1 MKELAVFILLMCI
14 VSVALSQDK
23 LNELTVDR
31 PGVAETPYTVA
42 PKHYQFEIGF
52 DFYDRPGGKIYNLPV
67 VLFRTG
73 INEKTEL
80 RLSSRYVQ
88 DKTLSNAY
96 DGVSPFSAGF
106 KRHVVK
112 QKKWVPEID
121 VLANLVVPLSPSMD
135 QSSKLGYD
143 FLLLFQNDF
152 YPNSALNYNIGY
164 LWDYVRGTNAF
175 TISACYNY
183 LPFERVNFF
192 VEYFCFVPDGW
203 WGEQGIDSGVTFLAV
218 DNVQL
223 DLSAGYSLLE
233 GNNNY
238 FVSSGVSFRLQ

>member
-1 MKELAVFILLMCI
+1 MRSLAICVTLICLGDLAF
-14 VSVALSQDK
+14 SQEK

-31 PGVAETPYTVA
+31 PGVAETPYTVL
-42 PKHYQFEIGF
+42 PKHYQFEVGF
-52 DFYDRPGGKIYNLPV
+52 DYFERAPGKVFNLPII
-67 VLFRTG
+67 LFRTG
-73 INEKTEL
+73 INDKTEL
-80 RLSSRYVQ
+80 RLSSRHVV
-88 DKTLSNAY
+88 DKTSSNFY
-96 DGVSPFSAGF
+96 DGVSPFSAGI
-106 KRHVVK
+106 KRHIVK

-121 VLANLVVPLSPSMD
+121 VLANLVVPLSPTAD

-164 LWDYVRGTNAF
+164 LWDHVRGTNSF

-203 WGEQGIDSGVTFLAV
+203 WGEQGIDAGVTFLAV

-233 GNNNY
+233 GHNNY
-238 FVSSGVSFRLQ
+238 FVSSGISFRLQ